1 MDQNYDWINDLRQ
14 RYSDIDLINIDTFL
28 NIDSRVNVKIEEN
41 LIIDYQ
47 MLNDNQKIVFK
58 RIESY
63 YLDMLA
69 GHQVDPL
76 KIIVMGTTETGKT
89 YLIKAIW
96 SKLQEMAG
104 IRSKLLVVV
113 LAPMGVAAF
122 NINGITIHSKLSIPI
137 INNAKHLDIQD
148 EQLN

>member
-1 MDQNYDWINDLRQ
+1 
-14 RYSDIDLINIDTFL
+14 
-28 NIDSRVNVKIEEN
+28 
-41 LIIDYQ
+41 
-47 MLNDNQKIVFK
+47 
-58 RIESY
+58 
-63 YLDMLA
+63 
-69 GHQVDPL
+69 
-76 KIIVMGTTETGKT
+76 
-89 YLIKAIW
+89 
-96 SKLQEMAG
+96 MAG